1 MATRMERTNIGAS
14 LAWHQV
20 MGFLNRADAGRQ
32 LADTLRS
39 RRTPSTVI
47 VGVTKGGVPV
57 AAELA
62 SILEAPLDICVV
74 RKLVVRRPTPFT
86 IGAVAEGGATSFDSS
101 VLGHF
106 AVTASE
112 LGETLHRETAEV
124 ARLAQLL
131 RSRSPLDLRG
141 HDVILVDDGALTGA
155 TLRAAAF
162 ALSTRR
168 LRSFELA
175 VPVGTARVIDS
186 LRADFDRVTCL
197 ECEPDLVAIGARY
210 ADFPPVSEAEIIT
223 LLDVAAS
230 SRHRLAM

>member
-1 MATRMERTNIGAS
+1 MA
-14 LAWHQV
+14 
-20 MGFLNRADAGRQ
+20 FLNRADAGRQ

-39 RRTPSTVI
+39 RRSPTTVI
-47 VGVTKGGVPV
+47 VGVTNGGVPI

-62 SILEAPLDICVV
+62 SILDVPLDICVV
-74 RKLVVRRPTPFT
+74 RKLVVKRPTPLT
-86 IGAVAEGGATSFDSS
+86 IGAVAEGGATSLDSP
-101 VLGHF
+101 LMGHF

-112 LGETLHRETAEV
+112 LGEVLHREAAEV
-124 ARLAQLL
+124 VRLAQLL
-131 RSRSPLDLRG
+131 RSRPPLDLRD

-168 LRSFELA
+168 LHSLDLA
-175 VPVGTARVIDS
+175 VPVGATHVVDS

-223 LLDVAAS
+223 LLEVAA
-230 SRHRLAM
+230 RGGDRLAV